1 MSSYN
6 CIITNCK
13 LEKISMRQTCD
24 REKKNI
30 KRMLSFSHIRSSN
43 RSQAF
48 RMVLFDHVQVLHNN
62 KIQHSMLIT

>member
-1 MSSYN
+1 
-6 CIITNCK
+6 
-13 LEKISMRQTCD
+13 MRQTCD
-24 REKKNI
+24 REKKSI